1 MSIGGAF
8 DPTASTG
15 SMTTVVNTGI
25 QNLEDRAKDIKDEIE
40 KLQKPGMTQE
50 EQTSLMLKTQFKLG
64 QYNAIVELTSNITK
78 NVSDTAKSISQKAS

>member
-1 MSIGGAF
+1 MSIGSF

-15 SMTTVVNTGI
+15 SMTSVVDSGI
-25 QNLEDRAKDIKDEIE
+25 QNLEDRAKDIKSEIE
-40 KLQKPGMTQE
+40 KLQTPGMTQE

>member
-1 MSIGGAF
+1 
-8 DPTASTG
+8 
-15 SMTTVVNTGI
+15 MTSVVDSGI
-25 QNLEDRAKDIKDEIE
+25 QNLEDRAKDIKSEIE
-40 KLQKPGMTQE
+40 KLQTPGMTQE

>member
-1 MSIGGAF
+1 MSIGSF

-15 SMTTVVNTGI
+15 SMTSVVNSGI
-25 QNLEDRAKDIKDEIE
+25 QNLEDRAKDIKSEIE
-40 KLQKPGMTQE
+40 KLQTPGMTQE

>member
-1 MSIGGAF
+1 MSIGSF

-15 SMTTVVNTGI
+15 SMTSVVDRGI
-25 QNLEDRAKDIKDEIE
+25 QNLEDRAKDIKSEIE
-40 KLQKPGMTQE
+40 KLQTPGMTQE

>member
-1 MSIGGAF
+1 MSIGTF

-15 SMTTVVNTGI
+15 SMTSVVNSGI
-25 QNLEDRAKDIKDEIE
+25 QNLEDRAKNIKDEIE
-40 KLQKPGMTQE
+40 KIQQPGLTQE
-50 EQTSLMLKTQFKLG
+50 EQTSIMLRTQFKLG

>member
-1 MSIGGAF
+1 MSIGAF

>member
-1 MSIGGAF
+1 MSIGTF

-15 SMTTVVNTGI
+15 SMTSVVNSGI
-25 QNLEDRAKDIKDEIE
+25 QNLEDRAKDIKSEIE
-40 KLQKPGMTQE
+40 KLQTPGMTQE

>member
-1 MSIGGAF
+1 MSIGSF

-15 SMTTVVNTGI
+15 SMTSVVDTGI
-25 QNLEDRAKDIKDEIE
+25 QNLEDRAKDIKSEIE
-40 KLQKPGMTQE
+40 KLQTPGMTQE

>member
-1 MSIGGAF
+1 MSIGAF

-15 SMTTVVNTGI
+15 SMSSIVDTGI
-25 QNLEDRAKDIKDEIE
+25 QNLEDRAKNIKDEIE
-40 KLQKPGMTQE
+40 KIQQPGLTQE
-50 EQTSLMLKTQFKLG
+50 EQTSIMLRTQFKLG

>member
-1 MSIGGAF
+1 MSIGAF

-15 SMTTVVNTGI
+15 SMTSVVDTVI
-25 QNLEDRAKDIKDEIE
+25 QNLEDRAKDIKSEIE
-40 KLQKPGMTQE
+40 KLQTPGMTQE